1 MKSEQVV
8 HASPTCSTP
17 HWTKPKTARL
27 IADRVELCKRCSNKQ
42 NKASGKVRR
51 QSEVAFTY
59 TPNGP
64 TLEVLLK
71 TLLRTAALPGQ
82 AV

>member
-1 MKSEQVV
+1 MKNEQVV
-8 HASPTCSTP
+8 Q
-17 HWTKPKTARL
+17 
-27 IADRVELCKRCSNKQ
+27 Q

-51 QSEVAFTY
+51 QAEVAFTY

-64 TLEVLLK
+64 TLEALLK

-82 AV
+82 EV

>member
-8 HASPTCSTP
+8 Q
-17 HWTKPKTARL
+17 
-27 IADRVELCKRCSNKQ
+27 Q

-51 QSEVAFTY
+51 QAEVAFTY

-71 TLLRTAALPGQ
+71 TLLRTTALPGQ

>member
-8 HASPTCSTP
+8 Q
-17 HWTKPKTARL
+17 
-27 IADRVELCKRCSNKQ
+27 Q
-42 NKASGKVRR
+42 NKASSKVRR
-51 QSEVAFTY
+51 H

-64 TLEVLLK
+64 TLEALLK
-71 TLLRTAALPGQ
+71 TLLRTTALPGQ

>member
-8 HASPTCSTP
+8 QPN
-17 HWTKPKTARL
+17 KT
-27 IADRVELCKRCSNKQ
+27 
-42 NKASGKVRR
+42 SGKVRR
-51 QSEVAFTY
+51 QAEVALTY

-64 TLEVLLK
+64 TLEALLK
-71 TLLRTAALPGQ
+71 ALLRTATLPGQ

>member
-8 HASPTCSTP
+8 Q
-17 HWTKPKTARL
+17 
-27 IADRVELCKRCSNKQ
+27 Q

-51 QSEVAFTY
+51 QAEVTFTY

-64 TLEVLLK
+64 TLEALLK

-82 AV
+82 AETGRFLEKRIFAKEKNNA

>member
-8 HASPTCSTP
+8 Q
-17 HWTKPKTARL
+17 
-27 IADRVELCKRCSNKQ
+27 Q
-42 NKASGKVRR
+42 NKASGRVRQQTKV
-51 QSEVAFTY
+51 AITY

-64 TLEVLLK
+64 TLEALLK
-71 TLLRTAALPGQ
+71 ALLRTAVLPGP

>member
-8 HASPTCSTP
+8 Q
-17 HWTKPKTARL
+17 
-27 IADRVELCKRCSNKQ
+27 Q
-42 NKASGKVRR
+42 NKASGKVQR
-51 QSEVAFTY
+51 QAEVTFTY

-64 TLEVLLK
+64 TFEALLK

>member
-1 MKSEQVV
+1 MKCEQVV
-8 HASPTCSTP
+8 
-17 HWTKPKTARL
+17 K
-27 IADRVELCKRCSNKQ
+27 E
-42 NKASGKVRR
+42 NKALSKVRR
-51 QSEVAFTY
+51 QAEVTFTY

-64 TLEVLLK
+64 TLETLLK

>member
-8 HASPTCSTP
+8 Q
-17 HWTKPKTARL
+17 
-27 IADRVELCKRCSNKQ
+27 Q
-42 NKASGKVRR
+42 NKAAGKVRL
-51 QSEVAFTY
+51 QAEVTFTY

-64 TLEVLLK
+64 TLEALLK

>member
-8 HASPTCSTP
+8 Q
-17 HWTKPKTARL
+17 
-27 IADRVELCKRCSNKQ
+27 Q
-42 NKASGKVRR
+42 NKVRR

>member
-8 HASPTCSTP
+8 Q
-17 HWTKPKTARL
+17 
-27 IADRVELCKRCSNKQ
+27 Q

-51 QSEVAFTY
+51 QAEVTFTY
-59 TPNGP
+59 TPNGH
-64 TLEVLLK
+64 TLEALLK

>member
-8 HASPTCSTP
+8 Q
-17 HWTKPKTARL
+17 
-27 IADRVELCKRCSNKQ
+27 Q
-42 NKASGKVRR
+42 NKASGKVR
-51 QSEVAFTY
+51 QQAEVTFTY
-59 TPNGP
+59 PPNGP
-64 TLEVLLK
+64 MLEALLK

>member
-8 HASPTCSTP
+8 Q
-17 HWTKPKTARL
+17 
-27 IADRVELCKRCSNKQ
+27 Q
-42 NKASGKVRR
+42 NKVRR
-51 QSEVAFTY
+51 QAEVTFTY

-64 TLEVLLK
+64 TFEALLK

>member
-8 HASPTCSTP
+8 Q
-17 HWTKPKTARL
+17 
-27 IADRVELCKRCSNKQ
+27 Q

-51 QSEVAFTY
+51 QAEVTFTY

-64 TLEVLLK
+64 TFEALLK
-71 TLLRTAALPGQ
+71 TLLRWLPMELLS
-82 AV
+82 ASVPSAELRRR

>member
-8 HASPTCSTP
+8 Q
-17 HWTKPKTARL
+17 
-27 IADRVELCKRCSNKQ
+27 Q

-51 QSEVAFTY
+51 QAEVTFTY
-59 TPNGP
+59 TPIGAS
-64 TLEVLLK
+64 LVAVLK
-71 TLLRTAALPGQ
+71 SLLRTAALPGQ

>member
-8 HASPTCSTP
+8 
-17 HWTKPKTARL
+17 
-27 IADRVELCKRCSNKQ
+27 Q
-42 NKASGKVRR
+42 VR
-51 QSEVAFTY
+51 QQAEVTFTY

-64 TLEVLLK
+64 MLEALLK